1 MKILLSQTVICS
13 DKPPK
18 MMPKVYW
25 ISNLRVFATLVVIL
39 LHTSG
44 NAITP
49 LGKLPID
56 YWWVCQIITTFG
68 RFAVPIFVI
77 LSGYLLLDR
86 YDNLGDFLKKR
97 LVRIFIPFLIWLFI
111 YMIHGTFWGIKSEQ
125 VAWLSNDWLVRMM
138 TNNASGSGHLWF
150 VYMLLGLYLFI
161 PILSRWIK
169 NAPKIEVEFFLGM
182 WIVANVGFL
191 LLEKFYEIKTFFDF
205 RYFTGFVGYFVWG
218 AYFKK
223 YPILISTQ
231 NKIISLSLFILGWI
245 ATILVSGYFTIH
257 TGKYDTFLGYNS
269 PFVVMMSVGVVIFF
283 QQLLNQPFAEK
294 IITEIDASSY
304 GIFLMH
310 WLVMKILSR
319 QFQINYALYRNP
331 VYGILLHFILITA
344 ISIIVIGVIRRLPK
358 GHYITG

>member
-1 MKILLSQTVICS
+1 
-13 DKPPK
+13 
-18 MMPKVYW
+18 MPKIYW

-56 YWWVCQIITTFG
+56 YWWICQIITTFG
-68 RFAVPIFVI
+68 RFAVPVFAI

-86 YDNLGDFLKKR
+86 YDNLEDFLKKR

-111 YMIHGTFWGIKSEQ
+111 YMIHGTFWGIKSER
-125 VAWLSNDWLVRMM
+125 VVWLSSDWLIRIL

-150 VYMLLGLYLFI
+150 VYMLLGLYLFT
-161 PILSRWIK
+161 PILSRWLK
-169 NAPKIEVEFFLGM
+169 DAPKIEIEFFLGM
-182 WIVANVGFL
+182 WLVANVGFL
-191 LLEKFYEIKTFFDF
+191 LLEKFYNIKPFFDF
-205 RYFTGFVGYFVWG
+205 RYFTGFLGYFVWG

-223 YPILISTQ
+223 YPILISVK
-231 NKIISLSLFILGWI
+231 NKIIALLLFMLGWI

-257 TGKYDTFLGYNS
+257 TGKYDTFLGYHS
-269 PFVVMMSVGVVIFF
+269 PFVVMMSVGIVIFF
-283 QQLLNQPFAEK
+283 QQLLNQSFAEK
-294 IITEIDASSY
+294 IITEIDGSSY

-319 QFQINYALYRNP
+319 QFHINYALYHNP
-331 VYGILLHFILITA
+331 IYGILLHFILIVV